1 MKKLLIAAAAALAC
15 VACGNKQNAA
25 NGTSDNT
32 ADGQTTAAAISS
44 AQGLNVAYIQMDSL
58 LLKYTLAEEL
68 RTAYEAKI
76 NKADRELNAKGQ
88 KLERDMMDAQE
99 KIQKGL
105 VTRAT
110 AEEMQQ
116 KLYNQQNELMASRDR
131 IMGELA
137 EEEQVMNNRIYYAI
151 MDYLEE
157 FNADRKYA
165 MIVSTTATG
174 PILNADPALDI
185 TAEVLEALN
194 ARYAADKASEKA
206 E

>member
-15 VACGNKQNAA
+15 VACGNRQNTA

-32 ADGQTTAAAISS
+32 ADGQTTGDVRTA

-68 RTAYEAKI
+68 RAAYEAKI

-157 FNADRKYA
+157 FNADRKYS

-194 ARYAADKASEKA
+194 ARYAADKKA